1 MRNTI
6 EILGL
11 TALVLGFASTNAVGQ
26 SDNEQQ
32 QEQKA
37 QQQAQKAQQ
46 QAQQQAQK
54 QAQKQQQQE
63 QKQQAQD
70 LEARQR
76 DQASLQRDL
85 EQAREELQQAAREVA
100 RLSSELAAP
109 IVRDVQHQFRYRG
122 QRSML
127 GFVTEDVE
135 RGVRV
140 ASVTPNGPAAEAGLK
155 VGETVTEI
163 DGARLTDTR
172 PAGGG
177 RQSPTEL
184 LLAQMANV
192 DPGESVKLH
201 VINEAGAERDVT
213 VKARPMATNVWINPP
228 TPPGAPG
235 SVSLLR
241 PGQLLVLRTDE
252 SVVADAAG
260 CGDRGSRQLLRHD
273 EGPARAARAR
283 RHDAAAQGRRRDPRH
298 RRPRADVARARDAH
312 PRQLPEGRAAEDHDH
327 AEQEQAN
334 ARREA
339 AGVAIA
345 QGARRARARPARRGV
360 SPDPAATR
368 PPTRARAGSR
378 RISPRMLRSDFHYD
392 LPRELIAQTPL
403 AERSG
408 EPAARARRRDGR
420 VRRPAF
426 RGSAALLR
434 AGDLLVFNDTR
445 VLPARLTGKRG
456 RAAGASRCCS
466 SACWPL
472 DACSCSC
479 ARATCRSPA
488 PSSSSRA
495 ARALASTRRD
505 DGFVELTLDRDAAAL
520 WREHGEMPLPPYIE
534 RAPDASDRER
544 YQTVF
549 AREPGA
555 VAAPTAGLHF
565 DAALLAALEARGVER
580 AFVTLHV
587 GAGTFQPVRVER
599 VEDHVLHANGSAFP
613 PSSARL
619 SHAAARAAGAS
630 SRSARRSCARSRR
643 RLASGELAPFA
654 GESALFIFP
663 GFRFRAVD
671 ALVTNFHLPEST
683 LLMLVAAFAGRER
696 SLAAYRHAVASATAF
711 SAMAMRC
718 S

>member
-26 SDNEQQ
+26 SDNGQQ

-76 DQASLQRDL
+76 DQASLQGDL

-213 VKARPMATNVWINPP
+213 VKARPMATNVWVNPP

-235 SVSLLR
+235 SFSFSG
-241 PGQLLVLRTDE
+241 PGNFWFFGQTNPWSQMQLVAVTAGLGSYFGTTKGLLVLRAPEDTTLQLKD
-252 SVVADAAG
+252 
-260 CGDRGSRQLLRHD
+260 GDVILDIGGREPTSPEHAMRILGSFQK
-273 EGPARAARAR
+273 
-283 RHDAAAQGRRRDPRH
+283 
-298 RRPRADVARARDAH
+298 
-312 PRQLPEGRAAEDHDH
+312 
-327 AEQEQAN
+327 
-334 ARREA
+334 
-339 AGVAIA
+339 
-345 QGARRARARPARRGV
+345 
-360 SPDPAATR
+360 
-368 PPTRARAGSR
+368 
-378 RISPRMLRSDFHYD
+378 
-392 LPRELIAQTPL
+392 
-403 AERSG
+403 G
-408 EPAARARRRDGR
+408 EPLKITIMRNKSKQTLD
-420 VRRPAF
+420 VK
-426 RGSAALLR
+426 
-434 AGDLLVFNDTR
+434 
-445 VLPARLTGKRG
+445 LPA
-456 RAAGASRCCS
+456 
-466 SACWPL
+466 
-472 DACSCSC
+472 
-479 ARATCRSPA
+479 
-488 PSSSSRA
+488 
-495 ARALASTRRD
+495 
-505 DGFVELTLDRDAAAL
+505 
-520 WREHGEMPLPPYIE
+520 
-534 RAPDASDRER
+534 
-544 YQTVF
+544 
-549 AREPGA
+549 
-555 VAAPTAGLHF
+555 
-565 DAALLAALEARGVER
+565 
-580 AFVTLHV
+580 
-587 GAGTFQPVRVER
+587 
-599 VEDHVLHANGSAFP
+599 
-613 PSSARL
+613 
-619 SHAAARAAGAS
+619 
-630 SRSARRSCARSRR
+630 
-643 RLASGELAPFA
+643 
-654 GESALFIFP
+654 
-663 GFRFRAVD
+663 
-671 ALVTNFHLPEST
+671 
-683 LLMLVAAFAGRER
+683 
-696 SLAAYRHAVASATAF
+696 
-711 SAMAMRC
+711 
-718 S
+718 